1 MRHIRSLTGAP
12 CRSPSSCEAGGAS
25 PPRHRR
31 GFKRSALLAFS
42 IVLAC
47 GTASAQGLAKAP
59 PARPES
65 NEFAVVDRFQLW
77 ASCAAVGLP
86 TLSEDAHFEYA
97 RLRLADGSILPW
109 LIVEDT
115 FFPEQHGAQAIE
127 TWRKR
132 VDELRRA
139 HNSCVNCQGPR
150 VNPQA
155 VSYTYRTY
163 PCDNEALQFT
173 VVTAV
178 FRRVVGKTKSA
189 EVVVMF
195 GDRSER
201 ANGVDANEATRK
213 AFQLTT
219 KVIGQAAKPDT
230 HRMPGDTAD
239 VAIAPRKWIDA
250 AATP

>member
-1 MRHIRSLTGAP
+1 MRY
-12 CRSPSSCEAGGAS
+12 
-25 PPRHRR
+25 
-31 GFKRSALLAFS
+31 KRSALFALT
-42 IVLAC
+42 VLLS
-47 GTASAQGLAKAP
+47 GSTSFAQGTAKAP

-77 ASCAAVGLP
+77 ASCAAAGLP
-86 TLSEDAHFEYA
+86 TLSEDSHFEYA
-97 RLRLADGSILPW
+97 RLRLADGTVLPW

-115 FFPEQHGAQAIE
+115 FFPEQQGAQAVE

-139 HNSCVNCQGPR
+139 HNSCANCQGPR

-178 FRRVVGKTKSA
+178 FRRVVGKTRSA
-189 EVVVMF
+189 ELVVMF

-201 ANGVDANEATRK
+201 TSAADGNDTIRK

-230 HRMPGDTAD
+230 HRMPGDTTD
-239 VAIAPRKWIDA
+239 VAIAPKKWVDA